1 MGQNGNDLP
10 KNAVMIFKNTR
21 LITLLIIMSSTMVCA
36 QNIYDSKFQWKIP
49 GGKYINPVSFF
60 SMHGYVN
67 AVFAAPSAQWTSS
80 NFNGLGA
87 PGQVLVPNTNNSSF
101 QNDEALWI
109 SSELTE
115 NTSILMELHLVA
127 SPSGTGMA
135 GPGGLTIVLTEAN
148 ANWKIY
154 KNYANISVGTFW
166 SPFGIHNQD
175 WLGAQNLF
183 SLMPLASGAYP
194 THYNEKGIRV
204 DGFLSH
210 EENWGL
216 NYVMSLGNG
225 YDAWDISGYKSW
237 DMNENK
243 TFNSRV
249 SVFPGFGENLNIG
262 FSYANGLINE
272 GDTLSSINSSTY
284 YDLSFNSIGI
294 DLKATTKF
302 VELRSYAILTQKNYQ
317 SPVSR
322 FVANDN
328 VTGLMCEMSKP
339 IEFKENKWCRSIV
352 PKLRWDY
359 LLNDKNFLVSNAL
372 ELSTISFGMN
382 FHINKSFNFSVD
394 YNVLNEIDDFNNNR
408 LITRVSA
415 EF

>member
-1 MGQNGNDLP
+1 
-10 KNAVMIFKNTR
+10 MIFKNAR
-21 LITLLIIMSSTMVCA
+21 LIVLMITMSSTMVCA

-60 SMHGYVN
+60 SLHGYVN
-67 AVFAAPSAQWTSS
+67 GVFAGPSAQWTAS
-80 NFNGLGA
+80 NFSGIGM

-101 QNDEALWI
+101 QNDEALFI
-109 SSELTE
+109 SSEITD

-127 SPSGTGMA
+127 SPSGNGMA

-154 KNYANISVGTFW
+154 KNYANISIGTFW

-183 SLMPLASGAYP
+183 SLMPMASGAYP
-194 THYNEKGIRV
+194 THYNEKGIRL
-204 DGFLSH
+204 DGLLSH
-210 EENWGL
+210 GENWGL

-225 YDAWDISGYKSW
+225 YDAWDISGYTSW

-249 SVFPGFGENLNIG
+249 SIFPGFGEKFNLG

-272 GDTLSSINSSTY
+272 GDTLSPMNSSTH

-294 DLKATTKF
+294 DLKAITKI
-302 VELRSYAILTQKNYQ
+302 VELRGYAILTKKNYQ
-317 SPVSR
+317 SVISGS
-322 FVANDN
+322 VANDN
-328 VTGLMCEMSKP
+328 VTGIMGEISKP
-339 IEFKENKWCRSIV
+339 FKFKENKLCSSIV

-359 LLNDKNFLVSNAL
+359 LLNDINLFTASEV

-382 FHINKSFNFSVD
+382 FHINKNFRFSVD
-394 YNVLNEIDDFNNNR
+394 YNVLNEIEDFNNNR

-415 EF
+415 VF